1 MHRTL
6 SNAPVC
12 PFFLEGEMVTSW
24 AMAKVWLDG
33 QGFRRNMENCWQ
45 GNLGKMH
52 VDKHFWMG
60 ENAKIFV
67 SHVNVLLR
75 ITSEKNNFNNQM
87 DRMTHFVA
95 TSQLLSPATVSSLPL
110 LTRSIS
116 GHGVRD
122 RVYALAQ
129 EYGLLLTKV
138 TWLEPLLCA
147 PNSSS
152 KEQYWV
158 SNIGPFPRVIRKLPS
173 GRLVIL
179 YPLHHGRSSILSFLE

>member
-110 LTRSIS
+110 LTRSMNKVAMVS
-116 GHGVRD
+116 GI
-122 RVYALAQ
+122 
-129 EYGLLLTKV
+129 EIMP
-138 TWLEPLLCA
+138 WL
-147 PNSSS
+147 
-152 KEQYWV
+152 
-158 SNIGPFPRVIRKLPS
+158 SNMDFYSPRLPGWSHFCVPQIPAAKSNTEFPILDHSPGWSGSYLVAGWLYYIPYIMGGAAFCPS
-173 GRLVIL
+173 
-179 YPLHHGRSSILSFLE
+179 